1 MIKNR
6 KKDIDEVIGS
16 CEKYCSLLVKVAAY

>member
-1 MIKNR
+1 MINSR

-16 CEKYCSLLVKVAAY
+16 CEKYCSLLVKVAVY